1 MPFWHRQE
9 CCPSATIY
17 DVLGNSAITLTS
29 RLLLAPMAGITDLPF
44 RLITRSLGCE
54 FAFLEMISARSIVH
68 QSGKTGRMLS
78 SCREDRPLGAQLLGH
93 EPESL
98 LKAMDKVLPQGFE
111 VLDLNAACPVD
122 KVVRKGKGASLLKDP
137 KKIHALLAAM
147 VKHTDLPVTVKIRAG
162 WSSNSVNACEV
173 ARYAED
179 AGISGLT
186 LHGRTREQGY
196 SGRVDYNVIRQ
207 VKEAVSIPVIASGD
221 ALSPQLIKKM
231 FDETGCDAVAIAR
244 GSLGNP
250 WIFRDTV
257 SYLDKGI
264 IPERPGLDELAE
276 TMLHHLHL
284 NCDFYGDKRGVILF
298 RKLFAW
304 YVKGLHEVRQ
314 LKDRAFKAETRE
326 EMQDLM
332 ETVRSYAYS
341 HQEGHYEGFALTC

>member
-1 MPFWHRQE
+1 MVVLHRQK
-9 CCPSATIY
+9 CRLSVTIHN
-17 DVLGNSAITLTS
+17 VVRNGAITLTS

-78 SCREDRPLGAQLLGH
+78 SCGEDRPLGAQLLGH

-98 LKAMDKVLPQGFE
+98 CLAMDKVLPQGFE
-111 VLDLNAACPVD
+111 ILDLNAACPVD
-122 KVVRKGKGASLLKDP
+122 KVVKKGKGASLLKDP
-137 KKIHALLAAM
+137 KKIHTLLAAM
-147 VKHTDLPVTVKIRAG
+147 VKHADLPVTVKIRAG

-179 AGISGLT
+179 AGVSGLT

-196 SGRVDYNVIRQ
+196 SGRVDYNIIRQ

-257 SYLDKGI
+257 SYLNKGV
-264 IPERPGLDELAE
+264 IPERPGLDELAD
-276 TMLHHLHL
+276 TMLRHLHL
-284 NCDFYGDKRGVILF
+284 SCDFYGDKRGVILF

-326 EMQDLM
+326 EMQGLM

>member
-1 MPFWHRQE
+1 MPLLHRQE
-9 CCPSATIY
+9 MRLSVTILK
-17 DVLGNSAITLTS
+17 VVKNGAITLKS

-78 SCREDRPLGAQLLGH
+78 SCLEDRPLGAQLLGH

-98 LKAMDKVLPQGFE
+98 LKAMDKVLPQGFDI
-111 VLDLNAACPVD
+111 LDLNAACPVD
-122 KVVRKGKGASLLKDP
+122 KVIKKGKGASLLKDP
-137 KKIHALLAAM
+137 KKVHTLLKAM
-147 VKHTDLPVTVKIRAG
+147 VGHTDLPITVKIRAG
-162 WSSNSVNACEV
+162 WSSNSVNACDV

-196 SGRVDYNVIRQ
+196 SGRVDYNIIRQ

-221 ALSPQLIKKM
+221 ALSPQLIKKL

-250 WIFRDTV
+250 WIFRDAMA
-257 SYLDKGI
+257 YLEKGV
-264 IPERPGLDELAE
+264 IPERPGPDELAD
-276 TMLHHLHL
+276 TMLRHLNL

-314 LKDRAFKAETRE
+314 LKDRAFKADTRE
-326 EMQDLM
+326 EMLGLM
-332 ETVRSYAYS
+332 ESVRTYAYS
-341 HQEGHYEGFALTC
+341 HQEGHYEGFALTS

>member
-1 MPFWHRQE
+1 VLVLRRQD
-9 CCPSATIY
+9 CRLSVNIINVVNNNA
-17 DVLGNSAITLTS
+17 LTLKS

-68 QSGKTGRMLS
+68 QSGKTGRMLN
-78 SCREDRPLGAQLLGH
+78 SCEADRPLGAQLLGH
-93 EPESL
+93 EPETL
-98 LKAMDKVLPQGFE
+98 LKAMDKVLPGGVE
-111 VLDLNAACPVD
+111 ILDLNAACPVD
-122 KVVRKGKGASLLKDP
+122 KVVKKGKGASLLKDP
-137 KKIHALLAAM
+137 KKVQTLLDAM
-147 VKHTDLPVTVKIRAG
+147 VKHAELPVTVKIRAG
-162 WSSNSVNACEV
+162 WSSSSVNACEV

-196 SGRVDYNVIRQ
+196 SGRVDYNIIRQ

-250 WIFRDTV
+250 WIFRDTMA
-257 SYLDKGI
+257 YLEKGI
-264 IPERPGLDELAE
+264 VPERPGPDELAD
-276 TMLHHLHL
+276 TMLRHLNL
-284 NCDFYGDKRGVILF
+284 NCDYYGDKRGVILF

-326 EMQDLM
+326 EMQGLM
-332 ETVRSYAYS
+332 ESIRTFAYS
-341 HQEGHYEGFALTC
+341 HHEGHYEGFLLAC

>member
-1 MPFWHRQE
+1 M
-9 CCPSATIY
+9 TVGY
-17 DVLGNSAITLTS
+17 NTKVVKNSAITLKS

-68 QSGKTGRMLS
+68 QSGKTGRMLN
-78 SCREDRPLGAQLLGH
+78 SCAEDRPLGAQLLGH
-93 EPESL
+93 EPETIH
-98 LKAMDKVLPQGFE
+98 KAMDKVLPLGFE
-111 VLDLNAACPVD
+111 ILDLNAACPVD
-122 KVVRKGKGASLLKDP
+122 KVVKKGKGASLLKDP
-137 KKIHALLAAM
+137 KKVKTLLEAM
-147 VKHTDLPVTVKIRAG
+147 VKHADLPVTVKIRAG
-162 WSSNSVNACEV
+162 WSSTSVNACEV

-196 SGRVDYNVIRQ
+196 SGRVDYNIIRQ

-250 WIFRDTV
+250 WIFRDTLA
-257 SYLDKGI
+257 YIEKGV
-264 IPERPGLDELAE
+264 IPERPDAHELSD
-276 TMLHHLHL
+276 TMLCHLEH
-284 NCDFYGDKRGVILF
+284 NCDFYGEKRGVILF

-304 YVKGLHEVRQ
+304 YVKGLHEARQ
-314 LKDRAFKAETRE
+314 LKDQAFKAETRE
-326 EMQDLM
+326 EMQGFIAD
-332 ETVRSYAYS
+332 VRTYAYS
-341 HQEGHYEGFALTC
+341 HLEGNYEGFPVVC